1 MTTNPPPRDTGWASA
16 EITLTAPLTCT
27 TRILGAVATSVRST
41 YPAGAVLTF
50 DGPARDGPELRVFLY
65 DRTLGIVVDGATYL
79 AVVDAATARRTL
91 GAARYRA
98 LTERA

>member
-1 MTTNPPPRDTGWASA
+1 VSG
-16 EITLTAPLTCT
+16 EITLIAPLACT
-27 TRILGAVATSVRST
+27 TRILGAAATSGRTT

-50 DGPARDGPELRVFLY
+50 DGSAWDGPELQVFLY
-65 DRTLGIVVDGATYL
+65 DRTLGIVIDGATYL

-98 LTERA
+98 LTEPA